1 MMSASEC
8 VRELL
13 EPIAAG
19 VGLDAGVELRQDAE
33 GLSAHDPKR
42 GRDVT

>member
-19 VGLDAGVELRQDAE
+19 VLRPSTRPVLRASTRVMSSW
-33 GLSAHDPKR
+33 LL
-42 GRDVT
+42 